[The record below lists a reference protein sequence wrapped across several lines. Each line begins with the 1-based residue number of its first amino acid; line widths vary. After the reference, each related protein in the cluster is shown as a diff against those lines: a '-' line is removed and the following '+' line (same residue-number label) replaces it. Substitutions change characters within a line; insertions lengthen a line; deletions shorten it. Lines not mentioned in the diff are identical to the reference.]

1 MGDLEV
7 GDDISFVVET
17 NKDGMPQA
25 RDVFRMDGTPVPY
38 SGDGK
43 RPAKGEGRQ
52 RPKQKMIKDAS
63 KEDGKEHTKKKS
75 EKDNGPEVPE
85 HERTTLMLRNVP
97 TECTRAEFMKIMDSK
112 GFENQYDF
120 VYLPTSFRTWRS
132 MGYAF
137 ANMVTPEAA
146 RRVMTE
152 LQGFSSW
159 ETNPQ
164 GEQIDISW
172 STLQG
177 LDRHLERYRNSPVMH
192 QGVADKYRPLHLVNG
207 VAAPFPG
214 PTKKLK
220 EPRLRP
226 LAKGTDDKE
235 APAADA
241 AEAANGAGGDEN
253 GGDDEH
259 ESEDEVPD

>member
-1 MGDLEV
+1 MEV
-7 GDDISFVVET
+7 GDDISFIVEA

-25 RDVFRMDGTPVPY
+25 RDVLRLDGRPVSY
-38 SGDGK
+38 NGERRSGKGEGK
-43 RPAKGEGRQ
+43 QRPAK
-52 RPKQKMIKDAS
+52 KQLKDAS
-63 KEDGKEHTKKKS
+63 KDEGKGSKKKAD
-75 EKDNGPEVPE
+75 KDNGPEVPE
-85 HERTTLMLRNVP
+85 NERTTLMLRNVP
-97 TECTRAEFMKIMDSK
+97 TECSRAEFMKMLDSK
-112 GFENQYDF
+112 GFEKQYDF

-146 RRVMTE
+146 RKVMQD
-152 LQGFSSW
+152 LQGFDGW
-159 ETNPQ
+159 ETNPA
-164 GEQIDISW
+164 GKQIDVSW

-192 QGVADKYRPLHLVNG
+192 ESVNDAYRPMHLVNG

-226 LAKGTDDKE
+226 RSGGNKE
-235 APAADA
+235 APAVEG
-241 AEAANGAGGDEN
+241 AEAANGGGGEDN